1 MRYACLLAAIL
12 LLVASGGG
20 PMVAAAQPATTHLTA
35 AYSERIAVD
44 LPLWFALEQGLF
56 QKHGLDV
63 DLQLITSSNA
73 MAALLAGQVDV
84 DNGGGA
90 EALSATTG
98 GSELVVLGSMAAV
111 TPFVFEVPQ
120 SITSIDELRGQKV
133 GVSAPGSSSDVATR
147 AGLRAVGLQPD
158 QDVNI
163 VAVGSLQ
170 NRTAA
175 LLSGAIQGGVAQPP
189 DSLTLEAQGFHPL
202 FDLAALKL
210 PTSQGS
216 IIVQRSWLAQHRDVA
231 QNYVD
236 AIVEAIAAEKADRAA
251 AIAVLQKY
259 LQTDDQQALGAT
271 YDYFVGEVIPS
282 DPSPRPEEFTND
294 VEQLSVQNPAIR
306 DVDLGKLIDASF
318 VQSALERGLGQ
329 P

>member
-1 MRYACLLAAIL
+1 VTSRVCTLAAAL
-12 LLVASGGG
+12 LLIVSSG
-20 PMVAAAQPATTHLTA
+20 PAAAAQPATTHITA

-44 LPLWFALEQGLF
+44 LPIWFALEQGIF

-73 MAALLAGQVDV
+73 MTALLAGQVEV

-98 GSELVVLGSMAAV
+98 GSELVILGGMAAV

-120 SITSIDELRGQKV
+120 SIGSIDELRGQKV

-147 AGLRAVGLQPD
+147 AGLRKVGLQPD
-158 QDVNI
+158 QDVTI

-175 LLSGAIQGGVAQPP
+175 LLGGAIQGGVAQPP
-189 DSLTLEAQGFHPL
+189 ESVVLEAQGFHPL

-216 IIVQRSWLAQHRDVA
+216 IIVQRSWLTQHHDVA

-236 AIVEAIAAEKADRAA
+236 SVVEAIVRARADRATA
-251 AIAVLQKY
+251 VTVLQKY
-259 LQTDDQQALGAT
+259 LQSDDLEALGVT
-271 YDYFVGEVIPS
+271 YDFFMGEVIPS
-282 DPSPRPEEFTND
+282 DPSPHIDQFQND
-294 VEQLSVQNPAIR
+294 VEQLSVQNPAVR

-318 VQSALERGLGQ
+318 VRSALERAAG